1 MGVSANQVTSATMI
15 NITKIR
21 IKNNMTVMISDL
33 LNKHKLHDQI
43 RDKRNIRDM
52 KKVRTKSTLPSNRKR
67 RSIRSMNSTMSI
79 RRK

>member
-33 LNKHKLHDQI
+33 LNKHKLYDQI

>member
-33 LNKHKLHDQI
+33 LNKHKLYDQI

-52 KKVRTKSTLPSNRKR
+52 KKVRTKSTLPSKRKR